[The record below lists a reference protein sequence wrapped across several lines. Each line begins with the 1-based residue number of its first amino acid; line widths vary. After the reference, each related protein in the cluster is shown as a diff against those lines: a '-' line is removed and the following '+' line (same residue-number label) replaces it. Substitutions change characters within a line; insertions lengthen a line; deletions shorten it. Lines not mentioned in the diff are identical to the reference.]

1 VFLPQ
6 LGQGPFDSIVES
18 CSAAVAGFAADRFSA
33 VPAIDLINIQAE
45 SIQKLTSDTDIADP
59 ARSTSESSLPPTSLI
74 LCSRNRPRLL
84 ANLVESILEGQEVPT
99 ELLIIDDSDDCHEE
113 LSRLKTP
120 RPCEIRYHWN
130 RSRGLGRANNTGLAA
145 ARHDIVVFT
154 QDDVLVSPTWFGI
167 LVRRL
172 IECGPGAVVTGKILS
187 GEAEVEEGFA
197 PSTVEDTEP
206 KVFTGRIGRDV
217 LFLQNFACY
226 RSQCDEVGG
235 FDPWLGPGTPFPS
248 AEDNEFGYR
257 LLKAGYRI
265 VYEPRA
271 VTTHRA
277 WRSEEDQISL
287 NWNYGR
293 GQGGFFGKH
302 LSLHNPYILGRL
314 LKGVGYMGA
323 RACVRVW
330 YRPRRAAYDVVYVAG
345 LLSGTLDWLVRRR
358 LFPGLLSDERDSTT
372 DARDAK
378 RSSS

>member
-1 VFLPQ
+1 MPEPGLECTE
-6 LGQGPFDSIVES
+6 L
-18 CSAAVAGFAADRFSA
+18 
-33 VPAIDLINIQAE
+33 QARGTR
-45 SIQKLTSDTDIADP
+45 KLNGSTDTDDP
-59 ARSTSESSLPPTSLI
+59 TSSTGQSSLPPTSLI
-74 LCSRNRPRLL
+74 LCSRNRPELL
-84 ANLVESILEGQEVPT
+84 TDLVESILQGEEVPT
-99 ELLIIDDSDDCHEE
+99 ELLIIDDSDDCHED
-113 LSRLKTP
+113 LSRLRTP
-120 RPCEIRYHWN
+120 RPCEIRYRWN
-130 RSRGLGRANNTGLAA
+130 RSRGLGRANNTGLAE
-145 ARHDIVVFT
+145 ARYDLIVFT
-154 QDDVLVSPTWFGI
+154 QDDVLVSPTWFGV

-172 IECGPGAVVTGKILS
+172 IESGPGAVVTGRILS
-187 GEAEVEEGFA
+187 GEAEVETGFA
-197 PSTVEDTEP
+197 PSTEESEELR
-206 KVFTGRIGRDV
+206 VFEGRIGQDV

-226 RSQCDEVGG
+226 QSQCTEIGG

-277 WRSEEDQISL
+277 WRSQEDQISL

-302 LSLHNPYILGRL
+302 LSLLNPYILGRL

-345 LLSGTLDWLVRRR
+345 LLSGSLDWLVRRR
-358 LFPGLLSDERDSTT
+358 LFPGLMEGEKDS
-372 DARDAK
+372 
-378 RSSS
+378 S